1 VSDAHVPKLEERSH
15 GQAPLKLLLEVAL
28 ISVGVFLGLLGEQW
42 RENAHQRDLAK
53 DSLRRF
59 RTEIVENRKAVA
71 DVVEYHATVQ
81 KELKAALDKGLE
93 HPSGEGI
100 HFHGVQ
106 PARFD
111 RSAWE
116 LAIAT
121 QSLSYI
127 DSDLMLSLAS
137 VYNLQGTVTDLTR
150 ELAQAMYTTPPI
162 DEKGQISFFGAV
174 LFYYGDVT
182 VYEPRL
188 LEMYDAILPRIDGA
202 LGEKKKAVR
211 GQ

>member
-1 VSDAHVPKLEERSH
+1 VPDA
-15 GQAPLKLLLEVAL
+15 Q
-28 ISVGVFLGLLGEQW
+28 
-42 RENAHQRDLAK
+42 
-53 DSLRRF
+53 
-59 RTEIVENRKAVA
+59 
-71 DVVEYHATVQ
+71 
-81 KELKAALDKGLE
+81 
-93 HPSGEGI
+93 
-100 HFHGVQ
+100 
-106 PARFD
+106 
-111 RSAWE
+111 E

-182 VYEPRL
+182 IYEPRL
-188 LEMYDAILPRIDGA
+188 LEMYDAILPRIDAA
-202 LGEKKKAVR
+202 LGEKKKAVHEDKKAL
-211 GQ
+211 GEDADAAGEAKK

>member
-1 VSDAHVPKLEERSH
+1 MPDA
-15 GQAPLKLLLEVAL
+15 Q
-28 ISVGVFLGLLGEQW
+28 
-42 RENAHQRDLAK
+42 
-53 DSLRRF
+53 
-59 RTEIVENRKAVA
+59 
-71 DVVEYHATVQ
+71 
-81 KELKAALDKGLE
+81 
-93 HPSGEGI
+93 
-100 HFHGVQ
+100 
-106 PARFD
+106 
-111 RSAWE
+111 E

-182 VYEPRL
+182 IYEPRL
-188 LEMYDAILPRIDGA
+188 LEMYDAILPRIDSA
-202 LGEKKKAVR
+202 LGEKKAVHEDKKAL
-211 GQ
+211 GEDTDAAGEAKK